1 MHAQHLLMRV
11 PHNGR
16 SECPYLSTRT
26 PRRKQHKRHRKAQ
39 REYLLRMDG
48 HRCFLCDREMTT
60 AGSTEETAITVDHE
74 ATERGGSNHIDNMI
88 LACKACNEQ
97 RANAY
102 PTESLLE
109 KLEKALEARRKCPFQ
124 PNSDDPPVQENPA
137 EKAGLMRSGGQ
148 YLSKQMRKK
157 WQKEIAAQAEGVGR
171 KRMQKERE
179 TPRKAPPNRP
189 GPSDP
194 VVGGAEADDPFNL
207 MSIEDAL
214 PNIFGGGSGDAT

>member
-1 MHAQHLLMRV
+1 MCGHFTMVVLNA
-11 PHNGR
+11 PI
-16 SECPYLSTRT
+16 SPKRT

-60 AGSTEETAITVDHE
+60 AGSTEETAITVDHVKPLN
-74 ATERGGSNHIDNMI
+74 RGGSNHIDNMI

-124 PNSDDPPVQENPA
+124 PNSDGPPVQENPA
-137 EKAGLMRSGGQ
+137 EKAGVDAKRGAVSQ
-148 YLSKQMRKK
+148 KQMRKK
-157 WQKEIAAQAEGVGR
+157 RQKELRR
-171 KRMQKERE
+171 KQRALVANACRSERE

-214 PNIFGGGSGDAT
+214 PNLFGGGSGDAT